1 VRELDQIAEAA
12 ACQGLMARYGRKVL
26 EVLPP
31 VGSHKGTAVRQLLEE
46 RRLRLALAAGD
57 DTTDLD
63 AFAALDGLDV
73 AVRVAVTSE
82 ESPPL
87 LAESADIVVGSTGEF
102 LALLRR
108 L

>member
-1 VRELDQIAEAA
+1 
-12 ACQGLMARYGRKVL
+12 VL
-26 EVLPP
+26 EIRPP
-31 VGSHKGTAVRQLLEE
+31 VELNKGRGV
-46 RRLRLALAAGD
+46 RRLIEETPIAVATYVGD